1 MLNPDQTPFCIGI
14 SESSVN
20 LPIRINQTNPILIEL
35 LRVDLDTNVNET
47 ITITA
52 KEINKLRKQ
61 AEREKVGNDRKN
73 PLQLR
78 YPVKAIGLYR
88 LQRVVDE
95 SKLEVQRRLS
105 DTLVVHCP
113 KAYVKTVGLDKCEG
127 DLSDFYLQV
136 EGTPPLKIKYS
147 KMVNGEHTGKA
158 TLSIHPEHLF
168 SPLLQQKTSGAL
180 VSLNPSASVD
190 LSWARSRTIQN
201 PLNESLGIMGDWRYS
216 VDEVQDACGN
226 TVKYASSGTG
236 EPSQH
241 KYSISG
247 PPEQIFNVHK
257 RPRVGI
263 HGCDSQHPIKIA
275 KGKSALLSMQ
285 YDPSGFKEPDRSVS
299 DSHTVSYKFTPQD
312 KILPNQQHDKD
323 SAEFVVKNSMY
334 GPEIAEPG
342 LYTLVSVRNQWC
354 SGEIME
360 PSSCLLINPPEPDLE
375 MRHEDIPD
383 RCAGNAVGLLV
394 DLDLTGT
401 PPFRVRYS
409 MHRDGEKDIVQNV
422 EIIEHLHSQLVLK
435 PPKAGHYIYEF
446 NRINDAVYQEPRTL
460 EPGKFRLEQDVK
472 PPASARFVEVEPKIR
487 ACIEEP
493 VFLGVR
499 LSGEP
504 PWSLEYAVVLNGKP
518 AKYKVDD
525 LQSKD
530 YQLETEKLTKGGEY
544 TIALT
549 GIKDSSGCKMA
560 LQEETKVDVSLQR
573 PRASFGQIEG
583 KRNVLAL
590 EGKKIELPLKLQGE
604 RPWLVE
610 YRNLNDAPEK
620 KLSKTVGNPNNQI
633 EVDAEGTYEI
643 LNVTDSRCPGS
654 VDGMAAK
661 FDVSW
666 IPRPKMDIAE
676 SVSVTRVESGSTFIK
691 KDVCEGVEDATD
703 ITFTGTPPFAFEYS
717 QGLKPDHGQQILSVK
732 RFTAGLKI
740 DSLRMETSQP
750 GLYEYIFTKLS
761 DGFYNHDPT
770 KHRALIVQQQVR
782 PKPSARFTDAGK
794 TYRYCKEEK
803 AGNEVIP
810 ITLTGLS
817 PFQLEIEIKHHG
829 TTKPEVVPIAIDS
842 NTYNFHIPHRVL
854 GLGTHAVTIRKVRDA
869 HNCEREMAFDAPHVQ
884 VSVADIPRITPLE
897 AQTDYCVGDRISYT
911 LSGTPPFNVFYTFQ
925 ARERKASA
933 PTTNFRRIAE
943 RPGEF
948 TITGIS
954 DQRSTDSC
962 KARVEITKVI
972 HEMPSVRV
980 SKGKTATVDIHE
992 GGEAEILFEFG
1003 GTPPFEFTYVC
1014 PNLVYHVSTDL
1025 LSYIPS

>member
-1 MLNPDQTPFCIGI
+1 MLNPDQISFCVG
-14 SESSVN
+14 SSKSSVN

-35 LRVDLDTNVNET
+35 LWVDLDTNINET
-47 ITITA
+47 ISITA
-52 KEINKLRKQ
+52 KELKKLKKQ
-61 AEREKVGNDRKN
+61 AQRENVGSDRTS
-73 PLQLR
+73 PLQLQ
-78 YPVKAIGLYR
+78 YPVKATGLYR

-113 KAYVKTVGLDKCEG
+113 KAYVRAVGSDRCKG

-147 KMVNGEHTGKA
+147 KMVNGGNTGKA
-158 TLSIHPEHLF
+158 TLSIHPENLV

-180 VSLNPSASVD
+180 VSLDPTASID
-190 LSWARSRTIQN
+190 LSWACSQTIQT
-201 PLNESLGIMGDWRYS
+201 PLNESLGIIGDWRYS
-216 VDEVQDACGN
+216 IDEVQDACGN
-226 TVKYASSGTG
+226 TVKYVSSGSD
-236 EPSQH
+236 EQSQQ
-241 KYSISG
+241 KSPTSG
-247 PPEQIFNVHK
+247 PLEQTFNVHK
-257 RPRVGI
+257 RPRASI
-263 HGCDSQHPIKIA
+263 RGCDSQHPIKIA
-275 KGKSALLSMQ
+275 RGKSALLSMQ
-285 YDPSGFKEPDRSVS
+285 YDTLGSRASEHSIH

-312 KILPNQQHDKD
+312 KILPNQRHGKD
-323 SAEFVVKNSMY
+323 SAEVVIKNSLY
-334 GPEIAEPG
+334 GPEITEPG

-354 SGEIME
+354 SGEVME
-360 PSSCLLINPPEPDLE
+360 PSSCLLINPPEPGLE
-375 MRHEDIPD
+375 MRFEDIPD

-409 MHRDGEKDIVQNV
+409 MHRDGEKHVVQNV
-422 EIIEHLHSQLVLK
+422 EVIEHLHSQLVLK
-435 PPKAGHYIYEF
+435 PTKAGHYIYEF
-446 NRINDAVYQEPRTL
+446 DRINDAVYQEPRTL

-472 PPASARFVEVEPKIR
+472 PPASARFIGVEPKIK

-493 VFLGVR
+493 VSLRVY

-504 PWSLEYAVVLNGKP
+504 PWSLEYSVVLNGRP
-518 AKYKVDD
+518 TKYKVDD
-525 LQSKD
+525 LQSKE

-549 GIKDSSGCKMA
+549 SIKDSSGCKMA
-560 LQEETKVDVSLQR
+560 LQEEAKIDVSLQK

-610 YRNLNDAPEK
+610 YRKLDDTPEK
-620 KLSKTVGNPNNQI
+620 IMSKRIESPNDCI

-643 LNVTDSRCPGS
+643 LNVIDIRCPGS
-654 VDGMAAK
+654 VDEKAAK
-661 FDVSW
+661 FEVSW
-666 IPRPKMDIAE
+666 IPRPKVDIAE
-676 SVSVTRVESGSTFIK
+676 SVLVTRPESGSTFVK

-703 ITFTGTPPFAFEYS
+703 LTFTGTPPFAFEYS
-717 QGLKPDHGQQILSVK
+717 QRFKPGHGPQTLSVK
-732 RFTAGLKI
+732 KFTAGLKI
-740 DSLRMETSQP
+740 DSLKMETSQP
-750 GLYEYIFTKLS
+750 GLYEYVFTKLS
-761 DGFYNHDPT
+761 DGFYSHNPE
-770 KHRALIVQQQVR
+770 KHHGLIVQQQVH
-782 PKPSARFTDAGK
+782 PKPLARFSDAGK
-794 TYRYCKEEK
+794 TYRYCKEEE

-810 ITLTGLS
+810 ITLTGLP
-817 PFQLEIEIKHHG
+817 PFQLEVEIKHHG
-829 TTKPEVVPIAIDS
+829 TTKPELVPIAIDS
-842 NTYNFHIPHRVL
+842 NKYNFHIPHRVL

-869 HNCEREMAFDAPHVQ
+869 RNCEREMAFDAPHVQ
-884 VSVADIPRITPLE
+884 VSVADIPSISPLE
-897 AQTDYCVGDRISYT
+897 AQTDYCVGDRISYA
-911 LSGTPPFNVFYTFQ
+911 LSGTPPFNVFYIFQ
-925 ARERKASA
+925 GRDKKASA

-943 RPGEF
+943 KPGEF

-954 DQRSTDSC
+954 DQRSTDAC

-1003 GTPPFEFTYVC
+1003 GTPPFEFTYVFFK
-1014 PNLVYHVSTDL
+1014 LM
-1025 LSYIPS
+1025 